1 EEGGDNAAAA
11 ATLSPEDSYSP
22 NKSVRVAELDLALDL
37 SIGRNHSKVRSFF
50 SSLASSSSS
59 LTRTLYSSSCGL
71 EPGNP
76 LSVRNGFTIIKASLF
91 HFIWE
96 EVSISEVIAISLSC
110 GEVIAIS
117 LYRV

>member
-1 EEGGDNAAAA
+1 MHVGGGVGGGGGQRLRTVVRHLIPEEGGDNAAAA

-22 NKSVRVAELDLALDL
+22 NKSVRVAELDLAQRFVE
-37 SIGRNHSKVRSFF
+37 SNVIF
-50 SSLASSSSS
+50 LACFLQVISGINK
-59 LTRTLYSSSCGL
+59 SSSCGL

-96 EVSISEVIAISLSC
+96 EVSILFF
-110 GEVIAIS
+110 
-117 LYRV
+117 